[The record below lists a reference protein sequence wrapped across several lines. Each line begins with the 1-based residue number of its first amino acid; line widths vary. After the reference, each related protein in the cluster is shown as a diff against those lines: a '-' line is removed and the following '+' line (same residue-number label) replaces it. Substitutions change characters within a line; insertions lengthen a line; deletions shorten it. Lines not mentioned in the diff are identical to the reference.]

1 MFKRLGL
8 IAALAAFAGACAN
21 MVQVKID
28 VVDQRTALERQVLGT
43 YQQLDGDLTLLA
55 SVRSLDA
62 QGRLKPAPELP
73 EGRRLAVRALQRSRF
88 NQDDIERL
96 KAGQIIGENNQ
107 GYLTYFETGA
117 TRDDP
122 KQAAFAQEM
131 VSQENSDRLILYR
144 RVMEVTEGFGEGDL
158 PKVEKI
164 MAGLMADS
172 ARPGDL
178 AQDAAGRWRRKEA
191 R

>member
-1 MFKRLGL
+1 MLKRLGL
-8 IAALAAFAGACAN
+8 IAALAAGAGACAN

-55 SVRSLDA
+55 SARSLDA
-62 QGRLKPAPELP
+62 HGRLKPVPQLP
-73 EGRRLAVRALQRSRF
+73 EGRRAAIRALQRSRY
-88 NQDDIERL
+88 NLDDIERL
-96 KAGQIIGENNQ
+96 KTDQIIGENNK
-107 GYLTYFETGA
+107 GYLTYFETES
-117 TRDDP
+117 TRGDP
-122 KQAAFAQEM
+122 KLAAFAQEM
-131 VSQENSDRLILYR
+131 VSQENADRLILYR

-158 PKVEKI
+158 PKVETI

-172 ARPGDL
+172 ARPGGL
-178 AQDAAGRWRRKEA
+178 VQDGAGRWRRKDS